1 MDIRFTDDFINFL
14 KAVDELNTS
23 NDKKEEDNIN
33 ILKSIEDA
41 KKKKEQEDYEAFLS
55 NCILDGLMEYLS
67 RLDKPDE
74 ERKNTVF
81 KKNKVEEKCALK
93 GKKRYIRD
101 VEFMNDNTAYVYFAD
116 GSIIQ
121 VGNFNK
127 DKEKAIYVALSAKLL
142 AEKGYDINDEIN
154 RFI

>member
-1 MDIRFTDDFINFL
+1 MDIRLTDDFINFL

-33 ILKSIEDA
+33 ILKSIEEA

-55 NCILDGLMEYLS
+55 NCILEGLMEYLS

-74 ERKNTVF
+74 ERKNAVF
-81 KKNKVEEKCALK
+81 KKNKVEDKCALK
-93 GKKRYIRD
+93 GKKCYIRD
-101 VEFMNDNTAYVYFAD
+101 VEFMNNNTAYVYFID

-121 VGNFNK
+121 VSNFNK
-127 DKEKAIYVALSAKLL
+127 DKEKAIYAALSAKLL

>member
-1 MDIRFTDDFINFL
+1 MDIRLTDDFINFL

-55 NCILDGLMEYLS
+55 NCILEGLMEYLS

-74 ERKNTVF
+74 ARKNTVF

-101 VEFMNDNTAYVYFAD
+101 VEFMNNNTAYVYFTD

>member
-1 MDIRFTDDFINFL
+1 MDIRLTDDFINFL

-33 ILKSIEDA
+33 ILKSIEEA

-55 NCILDGLMEYLS
+55 NCILEGLMEYLS

-74 ERKNTVF
+74 ERKNAVF
-81 KKNKVEEKCALK
+81 KKNKVEDKCALK

-101 VEFMNDNTAYVYFAD
+101 VEFMNNNTAYVYFID

-121 VGNFNK
+121 VSNFNK
-127 DKEKAIYVALSAKLL
+127 DKEKAIYAALSAKLL

>member
-55 NCILDGLMEYLS
+55 NCILEGLMEYLS

-81 KKNKVEEKCALK
+81 KKNKVEDKCTLK

-116 GSIIQ
+116 GSIIK
-121 VGNFNK
+121 VSNFNK
-127 DKEKAIYVALSAKLL
+127 DKEKAIYAALSAKLL

-154 RFI
+154 RLV

>member
-1 MDIRFTDDFINFL
+1 MNIRFTDDFINFL

-23 NDKKEEDNIN
+23 NDKKKEDNIN
-33 ILKSIEDA
+33 ILKSVEDA

-55 NCILDGLMEYLS
+55 NCILEGLMEYLS

-93 GKKRYIRD
+93 GKKRYIRN
-101 VEFMNDNTAYVYFAD
+101 VEFINDNTAYMYFTD

-121 VGNFNK
+121 VCNFNK
-127 DKEKAIYVALSAKLL
+127 DKEKAIYIALCAKLL

>member
-1 MDIRFTDDFINFL
+1 MDIRLTDDFINFL

-33 ILKSIEDA
+33 ILKSIEEA

-55 NCILDGLMEYLS
+55 NCILEGLMEYLS
-67 RLDKPDE
+67 RSDKPDE

-93 GKKRYIRD
+93 GKKRYIRN
-101 VEFMNDNTAYVYFAD
+101 VEFMNNNTAYVYFTD

-121 VGNFNK
+121 VSNFNK
-127 DKEKAIYVALSAKLL
+127 DKEKAIYAALSAKLL